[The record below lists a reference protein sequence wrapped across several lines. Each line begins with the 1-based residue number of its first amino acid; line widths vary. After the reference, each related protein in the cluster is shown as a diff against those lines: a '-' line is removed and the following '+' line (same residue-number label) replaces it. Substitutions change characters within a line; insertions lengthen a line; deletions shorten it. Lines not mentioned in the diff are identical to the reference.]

1 MAPPQHWKLLIH
13 LAILAIIPVRGQEL
27 GARPPGIALLV
38 NRPVKNHHVIL
49 TDEGSPNPFDLE
61 CQFEGVPKP
70 ELTWFKNGRVIDDSE
85 PGIIFTSP
93 NKLEFTSK
101 SLFYNYVVTFWYVT
115 WQHFLFF

>member
-93 NKLEFTSK
+93 NKLEFISK
-101 SLFYNYVVTFWYVT
+101 SSFFMLPLFGYFATFF
-115 WQHFLFF
+115 FLF